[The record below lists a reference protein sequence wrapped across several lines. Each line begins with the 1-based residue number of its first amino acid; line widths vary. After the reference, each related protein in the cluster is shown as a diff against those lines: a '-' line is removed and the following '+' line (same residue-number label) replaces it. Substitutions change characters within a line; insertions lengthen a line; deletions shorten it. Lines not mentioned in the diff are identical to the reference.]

1 MTSRKTD
8 FRKLK
13 KTLVTMAYHSQHP
26 QCPSLLPHVL
36 LLRLKS
42 SVLASI
48 AFIHTTI
55 IIHVDL
61 YLLLSDFHQG
71 GRKDGRGNE
80 PVGSCA
86 TCDARSTGPTAH
98 ERVEAKLYNT

>member
-1 MTSRKTD
+1 M
-8 FRKLK
+8 
-13 KTLVTMAYHSQHP
+13 
-26 QCPSLLPHVL
+26 SLSVPHVL
-36 LLRLKS
+36 LLRHKS

-48 AFIHTTI
+48 AFIHTPI

-61 YLLLSDFHQG
+61 YLLPSNFHRG

-98 ERVEAKLYNT
+98 ERVEAKLYNTYKGSLLRMNGETFFVAV